1 MNMAWERWTK
11 LGNCAE
17 DYWITDVEY
26 DACVIFYN
34 ETGGGE
40 APRVSLTVLESEMGE
55 RRFVEAFLMRKYC
68 RLKGPDIQG
77 LTLGD
82 KFVNVHKC
90 VFCCVAAPLVSGH
103 LMARMVTGC
112 WWHWELPGA
121 WRPTVHS
128 LCQSET
134 RGGNIRPGLQKHE
147 MREIMKETL

>member
-77 LTLGD
+77 D
-82 KFVNVHKC
+82 KSVNV
-90 VFCCVAAPLVSGH
+90 
-103 LMARMVTGC
+103 
-112 WWHWELPGA
+112 
-121 WRPTVHS
+121 
-128 LCQSET
+128 
-134 RGGNIRPGLQKHE
+134 
-147 MREIMKETL
+147 